1 LNLLIIRNPP
11 LIGGFFCTFFQRKP
25 MTKGLFLLMLLLSVF
40 VVSGQDL
47 RRIEKM
53 LTRQYEQM
61 ETYRRD
67 NKFDSLSLAN
77 TRFKSNLLA
86 NLRNVP
92 ATFTYPFTLLQEKIE
107 IVASSDKRLR
117 AYSWNTLQGGTMRDY
132 KAIIQYEDQAG
143 QVRTYYQTG
152 ENETERPVEYVD
164 TIFTIESSKSNVYII
179 VWEGIYS
186 TKDIGIQLKAYQLD
200 QTMLVD
206 SIPIFKRK
214 GESLPLISI
223 NYDYLSSMGKPGW
236 EIPLVRYDPKNKQ
249 LSIPVTDDRDM
260 ITPKREIFQFDGKQ
274 FISIGIR

>member
-1 LNLLIIRNPP
+1 
-11 LIGGFFCTFFQRKP
+11 
-25 MTKGLFLLMLLLSVF
+25 MTKGLFLLTLLLSVF

-223 NYDYLSSMGKPGW
+223 NYDYLGSMGKPGW